1 MQTLPRGDVCV
12 FLEDESD
19 LRELRWENR
28 DWQPETTGNLKLQIG
43 EAGPDRRSAS
53 GNGPTVQVSA
63 EQGTLQGVSQ

>member
-43 EAGPDRRSAS
+43 EAGQIVEVQAE
-53 GNGPTVQVSA
+53 TVQVSA